1 GLTWCDEHS
10 APFTWMTRSQLNLC
24 IIDNADSVMKYENA
38 IASIPVTKQ
47 EKPKAPAHKKTNAPH
62 SSVSF
67 IDPPNIVLGGSSSKL
82 LSALSSKLK
91 FPPKSET
98 RDDNLLTKI
107 KNKTAVLKIQTLKS
121 TVSKTNG
128 DNSIHS
134 NEAERETLVQSKS
147 SCNIMPNSKTPKP
160 VGGKTVISK
169 PKTPPPPP
177 PPCKQKPLA
186 TLIPQIDTEKMALL
200 RETSADEVACQQA
213 PKCDDDDVRGIGG
226 SLDSLDNFHVE
237 LKIPSG
243 SDTVPKTGFDF
254 LDNW

>member
-1 GLTWCDEHS
+1 V
-10 APFTWMTRSQLNLC
+10 
-24 IIDNADSVMKYENA
+24 DNADSVRKYENA
-38 IASIPVTKQ
+38 IASNPVTKQ
-47 EKPKAPAHKKTNAPH
+47 QKRKAPAPKKANAPH

-67 IDPPNIVLGGSSSKL
+67 IDPPSIVLGGSSSKL
-82 LSALSSKLK
+82 ISALSSKLR

-107 KNKTAVLKIQTLKS
+107 KNKTAILKIQTFKS
-121 TVSKTNG
+121 SMSKTNG
-128 DNSIHS
+128 DNCVRS
-134 NEAERETLVQSKS
+134 NEVMVQSKS
-147 SCNIMPNSKTPKP
+147 SCTVMPNSKTSKL
-160 VGGKTVISK
+160 VGGKAVISK
-169 PKTPPPPP
+169 PKNPPPPP

-186 TLIPQIDTEKMALL
+186 TLSSQTDTENVALIP
-200 RETSADEVACQQA
+200 ESSANEVAGKQSA
-213 PKCDDDDVRGIGG
+213 KCDDDDDVRGIGG

>member
-1 GLTWCDEHS
+1 
-10 APFTWMTRSQLNLC
+10 MTRSQLNLC
-24 IIDNADSVMKYENA
+24 IVDNADSVRKYENT

-47 EKPKAPAHKKTNAPH
+47 QKPKAPAHKKTNAPH

-67 IDPPNIVLGGSSSKL
+67 IDPPSIVLGGSSSKL
-82 LSALSSKLK
+82 ISALTSKLK

-98 RDDNLLTKI
+98 RDYNLLTKI
-107 KNKTAVLKIQTLKS
+107 KNKTAILKIQTFKS
-121 TVSKTNG
+121 SVSKTNG
-128 DNSIHS
+128 GNCVWS
-134 NEAERETLVQSKS
+134 NEAERGTLVHSKS
-147 SCNIMPNSKTPKP
+147 TCTVVPHSKTSKP
-160 VGGKTVISK
+160 VGSKSVISK

-186 TLIPQIDTEKMALL
+186 TLCSQVDTEKMALL
-200 RETSADEVACQQA
+200 PESSANEVAGKQSA
-213 PKCDDDDVRGIGG
+213 KCDDDDDVRVIGG